1 MWRALTACLMLF
13 VLVSPVSARHRHHH
27 RYHVPEFWFGAVDMQ
42 GRDKHARKETSRPV
56 PAEAAEFVP
65 PGWTL
70 QPPDPKWTGK
80 RFVSPDGR
88 AWFAAYS
95 TEVAQEPVPAHMRAI
110 AFVDGETPTFIRGE
124 SDRIAVA
131 GTKGDRMFYRKAVIA
146 CGGRTWHH
154 IAFEY
159 PIDMGRYVDPML
171 RQASMAADAGE
182 NDGCDAAVANSP
194 AAQPQ
199 PETTGAAPAR

>member
-1 MWRALTACLMLF
+1 MQ
-13 VLVSPVSARHRHHH
+13 PRHKDVR
-27 RYHVPEFWFGAVDMQ
+27 RQEA
-42 GRDKHARKETSRPV
+42 SRPIS
-56 PAEAAEFVP
+56 AEAAEFVP

-70 QPPDPKWTGK
+70 QAPDPKWTGK

-110 AFVDGETPTFIRGE
+110 AFLDGETPTFIRGE

-159 PIDMGRYVDPML
+159 PIDMTRYVDPML
-171 RQASMAADAGE
+171 RRASMAVDASE
-182 NDGCDAAVANSP
+182 NDGCDAPPVAKAPSS
-194 AAQPQ
+194 QPS
-199 PETTGAAPAR
+199 ETTGAASGQ

>member
-1 MWRALTACLMLF
+1 MWRILTAGLMLF
-13 VLVSPVSARHRHHH
+13 VLVSPVSARHHHH
-27 RYHVPEFWFGAVDMQ
+27 GYYRVWFGAVHTPSRHGDV
-42 GRDKHARKETSRPV
+42 RRKEIDAPL
-56 PAEAAEFVP
+56 PAQAADFEP

-70 QPPDPKWTGK
+70 QQPDPKWTGK
-80 RFVSPDGR
+80 RYVSPDGR

-95 TEVAQEPVPAHMRAI
+95 TEVTQEPVPAHMRTI

-159 PIDMGRYVDPML
+159 PIDMSRYVEPML
-171 RQASMAADAGE
+171 RQASVAVDAGE
-182 NDGCDAAVANSP
+182 NDGCDMPVAKAPSTQSQP
-194 AAQPQ
+194 A
-199 PETTGAAPAR
+199 TTGAAPGQ